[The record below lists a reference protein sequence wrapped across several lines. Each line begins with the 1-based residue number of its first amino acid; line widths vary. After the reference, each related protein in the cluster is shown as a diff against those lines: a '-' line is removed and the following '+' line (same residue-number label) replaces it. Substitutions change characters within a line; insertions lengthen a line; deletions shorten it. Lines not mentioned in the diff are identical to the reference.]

1 MANRILGMGDVLS
14 LIDKA
19 QNMIDE
25 EKARALE
32 EKLRTQ
38 EFDLND
44 FLDQLKQVQN
54 MGSMGDLLEMMPGVN
69 KKMLKG
75 MDMGAA
81 EGQTKQTEAI
91 IQSMTAEERLK
102 PGIINGS
109 RRKRIA
115 LGSGTSVADVNRMMK
130 GFDQTKKMMKQMSGM
145 QAKGKKGRFKL
156 PFM

>member
-1 MANRILGMGDVLS
+1 MASRILGMGDVLS

-44 FLDQLKQVQN
+44 FLDQMQQLQEL
-54 MGSMGDLLEMMPGVN
+54 GSIGEMMPGVN

-75 MDMGAA
+75 MNMDAA

-91 IQSMTAEERLK
+91 IRSMTPEERLK

-115 LGSGTSVADVNRMMK
+115 LGSGTTVSDVNRMLK
-130 GFDQTKKMMKQMSGM
+130 GFEQTKKMMKQMGAM
-145 QAKGKKGRFKL
+145 QGKAKKGQFKL